1 MIFAMFNNVYK
12 IPDVLF
18 FGHLSRTAF
27 VRQSAI
33 YRPTS
38 HGDYVAL
45 FYIATY
51 STQVTCSSVDYSRRS

>member
-1 MIFAMFNNVYK
+1 MFTKFLMSYFLDFYL
-12 IPDVLF
+12 PPLS
-18 FGHLSRTAF
+18 FGSQL
-27 VRQSAI
+27 

>member
-1 MIFAMFNNVYK
+1 MCTKFLMSDFLDTYLA
-12 IPDVLF
+12 P
-18 FGHLSRTAF
+18 LSF
-27 VRQSAI
+27 DSQL

-51 STQVTCSSVDYSRRS
+51 STQVTCSSVDYFQKVVNRY

>member
-1 MIFAMFNNVYK
+1 MCTKFLMSYFLDTYLA
-12 IPDVLF
+12 PLS
-18 FGHLSRTAF
+18 FGSQL
-27 VRQSAI
+27 